1 MEHLEWLQQ
10 LDMLP
15 VSELVYGKQLINA
28 PANASF
34 ADWQLYDIYKIAPQ
48 YPLAVS
54 TLGRVF
60 GETPTPDYER
70 EHWSPLDYMKVQP
83 SFYNKSSRDDLQ
95 GLKLKCGL
103 VVRCVP

>member
-1 MEHLEWLQQ
+1 MEHLEWLHQ

-15 VSELVYGKQLINA
+15 VSESVYGKQLMNA
-28 PANASF
+28 PEEKSSTE
-34 ADWQLYDIYKIAPQ
+34 WQLYDVYKIAPQ

-54 TLGRVF
+54 KLGRIF
-60 GETPTPDYER
+60 GETPDYER

-83 SFYNKSSRDDLQ
+83 RFYNKSSRDDLQ

-103 VVRCVP
+103 VVSCVP